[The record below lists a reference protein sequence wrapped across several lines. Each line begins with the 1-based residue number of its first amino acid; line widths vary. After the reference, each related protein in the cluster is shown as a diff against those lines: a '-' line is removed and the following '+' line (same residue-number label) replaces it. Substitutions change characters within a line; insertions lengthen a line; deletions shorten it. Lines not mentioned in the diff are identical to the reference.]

1 MVSKKFREASI
12 SFGNM
17 VIMDR
22 NGKSQIRVDEEV
34 VSEKDSD
41 PVSTNQFSRFSVKE
55 EREMMVEEI
64 EFGS

>member
-41 PVSTNQFSRFSVKE
+41 PVSTNQFFK
-55 EREMMVEEI
+55 I
-64 EFGS
+64 